1 MIFAE
6 SLEKTTKMHK
16 KALKK
21 TLFTTL
27 KNLLKSV
34 FFWFNLY
41 TTSSKRSL
49 QRLNQLKRVKR
60 GLLPRLLLT
69 D

>member
-1 MIFAE
+1 MTFAE
-6 SLEKTTKMHK
+6 SLEKATKMHK

-34 FFWFNLY
+34 FSGSIY
-41 TTSSKRSL
+41 TQHL
-49 QRLNQLKRVKR
+49 QNAHCNA
-60 GLLPRLLLT
+60 
-69 D
+69 